1 MKQPYIEEKIVGKAK
16 ATILHIFET
25 YPSQEAPLRKA
36 IANWFADNYQART
49 IISVNAGCHQ
59 ATWQVCWYS
68 PIYNIKEKNMTFQEK
83 AFDKRSR
90 ADAFLHAF
98 EEFLADCPPT
108 EEELAATKERYRKAN
123 IFNERYQKKKSCK

>member
-16 ATILHIFET
+16 ATILHTFET

-36 IANWFADNYQART
+36 IANWFADTYGART

-68 PIYNIKEKNMTFQEK
+68 PIYYIKEKNMTSQEK
-83 AFDKRSR
+83 ASDKRAR

-98 EEFLADCPPT
+98 EDFLNDCPPGQ
-108 EEELAATKERYRKAN
+108 EELEAMKERYRKAKV
-123 IFNERYQKKKSCK
+123 FNERYQKRKK

>member
-36 IANWFADNYQART
+36 IANWFANNYQART

-83 AFDKRSR
+83 KDDRDKRAR
-90 ADAFLHAF
+90 EFLKAF
-98 EEFLADCPPT
+98 EDFLNDCPPGQ
-108 EEELAATKERYRKAN
+108 EELEAMKERYRKAKV
-123 IFNERYQKKKSCK
+123 FNERYQKRKK